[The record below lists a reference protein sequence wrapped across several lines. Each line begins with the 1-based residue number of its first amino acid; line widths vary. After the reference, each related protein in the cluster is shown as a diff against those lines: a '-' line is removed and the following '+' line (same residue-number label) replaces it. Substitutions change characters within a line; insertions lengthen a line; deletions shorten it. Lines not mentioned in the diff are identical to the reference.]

1 MDFAPLLFDLST
13 VSGTTIRERSAH
25 AETVV
30 VLTFLKYAFS
40 GSVEDVLRALKET
53 GGSFDETFLF
63 GVLNYAIRA
72 FEVKDPVVVDAIP
85 RRFGGEKMMPSIIDE
100 WVEEGQRKTI
110 GKLLAKGV
118 LSVSAIASALEV
130 DPRWVE
136 QIRKELDDLFPPS
149 ESSCIWVAFG
159 RSILYTSVDVL
170 NSEKYT
176 GPRLV

>member
-1 MDFAPLLFDLST
+1 M
-13 VSGTTIRERSAH
+13 
-25 AETVV
+25 
-30 VLTFLKYAFS
+30 
-40 GSVEDVLRALKET
+40 
-53 GGSFDETFLF
+53 
-63 GVLNYAIRA
+63 LNYAIRA

-85 RRFGGEKMMPSIIDE
+85 RRFGGEKSRPSIIDE
-100 WVEEGQRKTI
+100 WVEEGLKKGREEGQRKTI